1 MDQID
6 FFFHPKAFKSMIL
19 ENSIESFDM
28 KKKIVLIYPKIKMLL
43 LTRKKVGCFKGKIG
57 K

>member
-1 MDQID
+1 
-6 FFFHPKAFKSMIL
+6 MIL

-43 LTRKKVGCFKGKIG
+43 LTRKKVGCFKGEIG